1 MNPELS
7 GATQSVRQLHC
18 PDGTRIDVYYSGT
31 GPALLL
37 VHGWSIDR
45 RSFAPQIAPF
55 SREMRVITYDR
66 RGFGKST
73 AAPDLSAELDDIDC
87 ILDSLGV
94 SQVHLL
100 GVSQGGRLALR
111 YAVTRPHRL
120 ASLILQGA
128 VLDGYVVE
136 EPPEEQLP
144 LGHYQELALQGRM
157 DEVRRLWLEHP
168 MMSAGVTDPA
178 LREEIRALVADYSGA
193 DLTATTPPAR
203 PFDVDVMAALQKID
217 LPTLVITGALETSG
231 RKAHA
236 RKICE
241 LLRGAREI
249 EMAHSGHLSNL
260 TEAGSYNAAVLA
272 FCRAVESA
280 AQGQS
285 R

>member
-1 MNPELS
+1 MSPDVS
-7 GATQSVRQLHC
+7 GATPSVRQLHC
-18 PDGTRIDVYYSGT
+18 PDGANIDVYCSGS

-37 VHGWSIDR
+37 VHGWSIDH
-45 RSFAPQIAPF
+45 RSFAPQIEPF

-94 SQVHLL
+94 SRVHLL

-111 YAVTRPHRL
+111 YAATRPQRL

-128 VLDGYVVE
+128 VLDGYAVE

-203 PFDVDVMAALQKID
+203 PFDVDVMAALQRID

-260 TEAGSYNAAVLA
+260 TEAERYNAAVLA
-272 FCRAVESA
+272 FCRAVE
-280 AQGQS
+280 GHS

>member
-1 MNPELS
+1 MSPDVS
-7 GATQSVRQLHC
+7 GATPSVRQLHC
-18 PDGTRIDVYYSGT
+18 PDGANIDVYCSGS

-37 VHGWSIDR
+37 VHGWSIDH
-45 RSFAPQIAPF
+45 RSFAPQIEPF

-111 YAVTRPHRL
+111 YAATRPHRL

-128 VLDGYVVE
+128 VLDGYAAE
-136 EPPEEQLP
+136 ESPEEQLP
-144 LGHYQELALQGRM
+144 LGYYQELALQGRM
-157 DEVRRLWLEHP
+157 AEVRRLWLEHP
-168 MMSAGVTDPA
+168 MMSAGVNDPA

-260 TEAGSYNAAVLA
+260 TEAESYNAAVLA

-280 AQGQS
+280 A
-285 R
+285 

>member
-1 MNPELS
+1 MSPDVS
-7 GATQSVRQLHC
+7 GATPSVRQLHC
-18 PDGTRIDVYYSGT
+18 PDGANIDVYCSGS

-37 VHGWSIDR
+37 VHGWSIDH
-45 RSFAPQIAPF
+45 RSFAPQIEPF

-111 YAVTRPHRL
+111 YAATRPHRL

-128 VLDGYVVE
+128 VLDGYAAE
-136 EPPEEQLP
+136 ESPEEQLP
-144 LGHYQELALQGRM
+144 LGYYQELALQGRM
-157 DEVRRLWLEHP
+157 AEVRRLWLEHP
-168 MMSAGVTDPA
+168 MMSAGVNDPT

-260 TEAGSYNAAVLA
+260 TEVESYNAAVLA

-280 AQGQS
+280 A
-285 R
+285 